1 MRFSNLAATTRTVDA
16 NYGAGFNG
24 LSGVALGYA
33 ANGNTVNYG
42 WRSGASGDY
51 ESVLNAGNVGIGTTS
66 PTTFKLQVKGDVGPD
81 ANNTYVLGS
90 ASLAWGCLYYNASV
104 LGTCPSDQRLKDN
117 IADLSFGTD
126 PLAQIAG
133 LRLRTFSYKSAPG
146 STYSGLVAQEVETVA
161 PELVVT
167 DASTTMKSVK
177 YGDIQWLM
185 LAALQKLIAKVTEL
199 ADTVASFA
207 DHFTTKELTFT
218 RATGDEL
225 HVNKLCVGS
234 VCVTEAQFM
243 QVFGVNSA
251 SQSVAASAMTQLSSS
266 TPPVITIAGNNTA
279 RINIGDTYQDL
290 GATAKDSEG
299 HDLGLKTF
307 LNGALV
313 SDIVLDTSTTATDTI
328 DYVATDQ
335 NGLTSTSTRTVF
347 IEAIAPS
354 TP

>member
-1 MRFSNLAATTRTVDA
+1 M
-16 NYGAGFNG
+16 
-24 LSGVALGYA
+24 
-33 ANGNTVNYG
+33 
-42 WRSGASGDY
+42 
-51 ESVLNAGNVGIGTTS
+51 
-66 PTTFKLQVKGDVGPD
+66 
-81 ANNTYVLGS
+81 
-90 ASLAWGCLYYNASV
+90 
-104 LGTCPSDQRLKDN
+104 
-117 IADLSFGTD
+117 
-126 PLAQIAG
+126 
-133 LRLRTFSYKSAPG
+133 
-146 STYSGLVAQEVETVA
+146 
-161 PELVVT
+161 
-167 DASTTMKSVK
+167 
-177 YGDIQWLM
+177 
-185 LAALQKLIAKVTEL
+185 
-199 ADTVASFA
+199 SFA
-207 DHFTTKELTFT
+207 S
-218 RATGDEL
+218 
-225 HVNKLCVGS
+225 NKLCVGS